1 MPLACASSPCAAPD
15 TPWSSSNEAARP
27 VNHLRRLRLP
37 PLSIRARITVGSL
50 VVATVL
56 FSTAAF
62 FFRLEVESILTETN
76 ETMLQNDAEP
86 LISQL
91 RSAPTDAIQAATE
104 GQLLAIVDSAG
115 VVRRSSLP
123 RSLDRQIAALTD
135 LGPDPSTVNTP
146 AANYLV
152 SATTVTTEN
161 GDWVVVAARSQQAPG
176 LLLEELTGVLS
187 LGTLVLT
194 VGFGW
199 ASWLLTGAALRPVTR
214 LREEA
219 ESLSATGSSAQLRVP
234 AGHDEVSRLARTLN
248 VFIERLRRGV
258 DREKQ
263 IVSDASHELRTP
275 LAVLRAQ
282 LELAHLDSGDAPALE
297 RDIRDAAVTAERL
310 SRLATNLLELSKL
323 ESEQVPPETDWTGL
337 VGEITASV
345 DRARVMRAGH
355 DVEVVYRIDDDDRV
369 GRYGIS
375 ATNTGQLL
383 DNLISNAVN
392 AMAGHGT
399 VTITLERSGTGALL
413 TVVDTGPGLPE
424 DFIPLAFDRFSRPDH
439 SRSSSSGGSG
449 LGLAIVHAIVERAA
463 GRVLLRNTGNGLAVE
478 IRLPRHV
485 R

>member
-1 MPLACASSPCAAPD
+1 M
-15 TPWSSSNEAARP
+15 N
-27 VNHLRRLRLP
+27 RLRHLGLP
-37 PLSIRARITVGSL
+37 QLSIRARITVGSL
-50 VVATVL
+50 VVATLL

-86 LISQL
+86 LINQL
-91 RSAPTDAIQAATE
+91 ATSPTDTIQVATE
-104 GQLLAIVDSAG
+104 GQLLAIVDSTGA
-115 VVRRSSLP
+115 VRTSSLP
-123 RSLDRQIAALTD
+123 RSLDRQIGSLTD
-135 LGPDPSTVNTP
+135 LGPDPKTVDTP
-146 AANYLV
+146 AATYLV
-152 SATTVTTEN
+152 SATTVSTDT
-161 GDWVVVAARSQQAPG
+161 GDWVVIAARSQQAPG
-176 LLLEELTGVLS
+176 LLLDELTGVLS
-187 LGTLVLT
+187 LGTLILT

-219 ESLSATGSSAQLRVP
+219 ESLTATGSSAQLRVP
-234 AGHDEVSRLARTLN
+234 AGQDEVSRLARTLN
-248 VFIERLRRGV
+248 DFIERLRRGV

-297 RDIRDAAVTAERL
+297 RDIRDASATAERL

-337 VGEITASV
+337 VTEITASV
-345 DRARVMRAGH
+345 DRARVVRAGH
-355 DVEVVYRIDDDDRV
+355 ELEVIYRIDGEDRT
-369 GRYGIS
+369 GRYSIS
-375 ATNTGQLL
+375 TTNMGQLL
-383 DNLISNAVN
+383 DNLISNAVT
-392 AMAGHGT
+392 AMAGHGSVT
-399 VTITLERSGTGALL
+399 VTLERSGDGALL

-424 DFIPLAFDRFSRPDH
+424 DFIPLAFDRFSRPDN

-449 LGLAIVHAIVERAA
+449 LGLAIVHAIVERAN
-463 GRVLLRNTGNGLAVE
+463 GRILLRNTGFGLAVE